1 MILNILSQAQTAA
14 QQKDWS
20 LLNQYLQ
27 QLITAKPE
35 KNAEIASQLTTAELE
50 QVLHLALD
58 VLNAGD
64 FQERWDVAKVFPK
77 LGENALAPLI
87 TIMQDEDAETELR
100 WFAGR
105 ILAGFNHP
113 TVVTSLIE
121 LIQTTEDEELV
132 EMARTGLINLGSS
145 AIDALTSLLSQEES
159 RLLAVRSL
167 AQIRSSQTIAPLLT
181 VVKDQNV
188 TVRATAIE
196 ALSSFH
202 DARIPPILLSA
213 LQDLAAPVRKE
224 AVVGLGLRPDLRDE
238 LDLVNHI
245 KPLLYDFNIDV
256 CSCAA
261 IALGRLGTDNAATA
275 LFSLLKSP
283 ATPKIFQIIVVRAL
297 AWIETSY
304 SLDCLRQGLTIT
316 PATSQEIIIMQL
328 GRIEKQDLKSQAAD
342 ILIEYLNSG
351 QLTQQT
357 SLKNSLA
364 LALGQLGE
372 IKAIDS
378 LIQILADSDSSV
390 QLHAIA
396 ALKTLAPQQA
406 HQQLQQLAADTQ
418 LSVELKQGIA
428 IALQEW

>member
-20 LLNQYLQ
+20 LVNQYLQ
-27 QLITAKPE
+27 QLITTKSE
-35 KNAEIASQLTTAELE
+35 KNADTASQLTTAELE
-50 QVLHLALD
+50 QVLYLALE

-64 FQERWDVAKVFPK
+64 FQQRWDVVKVFPK

-87 TIMQDEDAETELR
+87 TIMQDEDAEIELR

-121 LIQTTEDEELV
+121 LVKTTEDEELV
-132 EMARTGLINLGSS
+132 EMARTALTNLGSS
-145 AIDALTSLLSQEES
+145 AIDALTNLLAEEES

-188 TVRATAIE
+188 IVRATAIE

-202 DARIPPILLSA
+202 DARIPPVLLSA

-224 AVVGLGLRPDLRDE
+224 AVVGLGLRPDVRDE

-256 CSCAA
+256 CGCAA
-261 IALGRLGTDNAATA
+261 IALGRLGTDNAVTA
-275 LFSLLKSP
+275 LFEILKSP
-283 ATPKIFQIIVVRAL
+283 ATPEILQLTVVRAL
-297 AWIETSY
+297 AWINTSY
-304 SLDCLRQGLTIT
+304 SLDCLGQGLTST
-316 PATSQEIIIMQL
+316 PAVSQEIIMQL
-328 GRIEKQDLKSQAAD
+328 GRIEKPLKSQAAD
-342 ILIEYLNSG
+342 ILIEFINSE
-351 QLTQQT
+351 QLAQQT

-372 IKAIDS
+372 IKAIDP
-378 LIQILADSDSSV
+378 LIQLLADFDSSV
-390 QLHAIA
+390 QFHAIA

>member
-20 LLNQYLQ
+20 LVNQYLQ

-50 QVLHLALD
+50 QVLYLALE

-77 LGENALAPLI
+77 LGENAIAPLI
-87 TIMQDEDAETELR
+87 TIMQDEDAEIELR

-121 LIQTTEDEELV
+121 LIKTTDDEELV
-132 EMARTGLINLGSS
+132 EMARTALTNLGSS
-145 AIDALTSLLSQEES
+145 AIDALTNLLAEEES

-167 AQIRSSQTIAPLLT
+167 AQIRSSQTITSLLT

-202 DARIPPILLSA
+202 DAIIPPILLSA

-256 CSCAA
+256 CGCAA
-261 IALGRLGTDNAATA
+261 IALGRLGTDDAATA
-275 LFSLLKSP
+275 LFSILKSP
-283 ATPKIFQIIVVRAL
+283 ATPEILQLTVVRAL
-297 AWIETSY
+297 AWINTSY
-304 SLDCLRQGLTIT
+304 SLDCLRQGLTST
-316 PATSQEIIIMQL
+316 PSVSQEIIMLL
-328 GRIEKQDLKSQAAD
+328 GRIEKPLKSQAAD
-342 ILIEYLNSG
+342 ILIDFFNSE
-351 QLTQQT
+351 QLSQQT

-372 IKAIDS
+372 IKAINP
-378 LIQILADSDSSV
+378 LIQMLADSDSSV

-406 HQQLQQLAADTQ
+406 HQQLQQLAADPQ